1 MASRP
6 NLTDSQKRLQKHLDI
21 AADLAIAYA
30 APEVPALGNAT
41 PQGLVEDLGR
51 VNAARKALEKVEGIL
66 KERVSAVSDGAK
78 KIDADNFVY
87 TKVDRERTALDQTAA
102 KVYLE
107 EQGVLSQFMVT
118 TQVPTVTVKER

>member
-87 TKVDRERTALDQTAA
+87 TKADRERTALDQTAA